1 MARPKQG
8 YPKIDGQH
16 TPGASTVAKLIGEPG
31 GLIHWAW
38 QCGVDGK
45 DYRQE
50 RDSAASAGTLAHEMV
65 EAWAHGNPPV
75 CKHDDPTVE
84 RRAQKAFEAFLEW
97 ANQSKLQILETEKS
111 LISQEH
117 KFGGTLDAMLIN
129 GRRALGDWKA
139 TNGIYADHFVQVAG
153 GYKILWDENFPDQ
166 PIDGG
171 VHIIRFD
178 KTYGDFEHR
187 YFSDTDDAEEAFKV
201 CRRLYDLQKRLKKR
215 IG

>member
-8 YPKIDGQH
+8 YKLDGERI
-16 TPGASTVAKLIGEPG
+16 PGVSTIAKLVSTSE
-31 GLIHWAW
+31 GLVHWAW

-45 DYRQE
+45 DYREE

-65 EAWAHGNPPV
+65 EAWAKGEAPV
-75 CKHDDPTVE
+75 CEHQDPTVE
-84 RRAQKAFEAFLEW
+84 SRAQKAFEAFLEW
-97 ANQSKLQILETEKS
+97 ANQSKLQIIETEKS
-111 LISQEH
+111 LISKRH
-117 KFGGTLDAMLIN
+117 RCGGTLDAMLIN

-171 VHIIRFD
+171 VHICRFD

-187 YFSDTDDAEEAFKV
+187 FFHDTEDAERTFVV
-201 CRRLYDLQKRLKKR
+201 CRELYDLRKKLSKR
-215 IG
+215 IR